1 MATGVRVAITL
12 ACTECKRR
20 NYQSQKSKRNTPD
33 RVELRKYC
41 RWCGSHTAAPRD
53 AVGTESIDV
62 AGETR
67 RQRRDARRAAGQE
80 PARVGRAPSGRP
92 PGPREPAA
100 VVEHGRR
107 GGFVRESIA
116 ELRKVE
122 WPNRAQVIQGTIV
135 VIIACAIVG
144 AYLWGG
150 DQVLRP
156 FVRDVLLGQ

>member
-1 MATGVRVAITL
+1 M
-12 ACTECKRR
+12 
-20 NYQSQKSKRNTPD
+20 
-33 RVELRKYC
+33 
-41 RWCGSHTAAPRD
+41 
-53 AVGTESIDV
+53 

-80 PARVGRAPSGRP
+80 PARAGSARP
-92 PGPREPAA
+92 VPAGPAPAA
-100 VVEHGRR
+100 AAPHVEHPRR

-144 AYLWGG
+144 AYLWGA
-150 DQVLRP
+150 DQILRP

>member
-1 MATGVRVAITL
+1 M
-12 ACTECKRR
+12 
-20 NYQSQKSKRNTPD
+20 
-33 RVELRKYC
+33 
-41 RWCGSHTAAPRD
+41 
-53 AVGTESIDV
+53 

-80 PARVGRAPSGRP
+80 PSRAAAPRAVP
-92 PGPREPAA
+92 AGPASAA
-100 VVEHGRR
+100 APVEHARR

-135 VIIACAIVG
+135 VIIACVIVG
-144 AYLWGG
+144 AYLWGA
-150 DQVLRP
+150 DQILKP